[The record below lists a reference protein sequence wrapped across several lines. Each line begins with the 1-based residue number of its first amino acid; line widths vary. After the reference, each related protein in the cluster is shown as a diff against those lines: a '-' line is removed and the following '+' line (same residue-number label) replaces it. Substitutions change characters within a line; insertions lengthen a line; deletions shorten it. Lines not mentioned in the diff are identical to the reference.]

1 MFYACHFKVKIG
13 GVILTRTYNIIG

>member
-13 GVILTRTYNIIG
+13 GVILTRTYN